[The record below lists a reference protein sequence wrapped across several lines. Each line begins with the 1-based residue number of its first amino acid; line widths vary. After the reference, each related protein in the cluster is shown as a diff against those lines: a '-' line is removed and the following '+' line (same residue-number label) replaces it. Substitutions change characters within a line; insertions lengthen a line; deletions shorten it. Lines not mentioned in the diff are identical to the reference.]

1 MSSPG
6 IWLLVGLAALTT
18 LGWCALQIALHVTE
32 LRKGWMGKVNA
43 LCRGMERA
51 RGDYVLFTDAD
62 VHFSPGSLRAA
73 ISLAVS
79 EGLDHLTIVE

>member
-1 MSSPG
+1 
-6 IWLLVGLAALTT
+6 
-18 LGWCALQIALHVTE
+18 
-32 LRKGWMGKVNA
+32 MGKVNA

-73 ISLAVS
+73 MSLAVS